1 MKVNI
6 TGFGAIPGLGS
17 IAPAYNVDMDHA
29 GIRRMMN
36 FPAFRVFDVETGTI
50 ITRSNVNDVLASK
63 ASKNVP
69 VVETPQKDDVVQTVE
84 QPVDVPTKVEILETP
99 VEEVKPEEAE
109 VTEVELDTTAVVGDD
124 SAEIVEEASVV
135 ENDEQNIVPE
145 RSQQYN
151 NSNNYN
157 RKNKKRH

>member
-63 ASKNVP
+63 TSKSTP
-69 VVETPQKDDVVQTVE
+69 VVETPRKEGEVQTVE
-84 QPVDVPTKVEILETP
+84 KAVETPAKVEILETS
-99 VEEVKPEEAE
+99 VEEVKPEEVE
-109 VTEVELDTTAVVGDD
+109 VTEVELDTTTVVGDD
-124 SAEIVEEASVV
+124 SVEIAEEASVV
-135 ENDEQNIVPE
+135 ENDEQNVVPE

-151 NSNNYN
+151 NNNYN

>member
-17 IAPAYNVDMDHA
+17 IAPVYNVDMDHA

-36 FPAFRVFDVETGTI
+36 FPTFRVFDVETGTI

-63 ASKNVP
+63 TSKGVSAA
-69 VVETPQKDDVVQTVE
+69 ETLKKEDEVQTVE
-84 QPVDVPTKVEILETP
+84 KTVVAPVKVEILETP
-99 VEEVKPEEAE
+99 VEEVKPEEVE
-109 VTEVELDTTAVVGDD
+109 MTEVELDTTAVVGDD
-124 SAEIVEEASVV
+124 SAEIVEEEPVV
-135 ENDEQNIVPE
+135 ENDEQNVVPE

-151 NSNNYN
+151 NNNNYN

>member
-17 IAPAYNVDMDHA
+17 IAPVYNVDMDHA

-36 FPAFRVFDVETGTI
+36 FPTFRVFDVETGTI

-63 ASKNVP
+63 TSKSVP
-69 VVETPQKDDVVQTVE
+69 VVETPKKNDTVQAVE
-84 QPVDVPTKVEILETP
+84 KAVETPAKIEIIETP
-99 VEEVKPEEAE
+99 VDEVKQSE
-109 VTEVELDTTAVVGDD
+109 VEMTEVELDTTTAIVED
-124 SAEIVEEASVV
+124 SAEIVEEESVV
-135 ENDEQNIVPE
+135 ENNEQVTVPE
-145 RSQQYN
+145 RPQQYHN
-151 NSNNYN
+151 NNNYN

>member
-17 IAPAYNVDMDHA
+17 IAPVYNVDMDHA

-63 ASKNVP
+63 TSKSVS
-69 VVETPQKDDVVQTVE
+69 VMETPKKKDETQTAEKAVDE
-84 QPVDVPTKVEILETP
+84 PVKVEILETP

-109 VTEVELDTTAVVGDD
+109 VTEVELDTTTVVGDD
-124 SAEIVEEASVV
+124 SAEIVEEVSVV
-135 ENDEQNIVPE
+135 ENDEQNVVPE
-145 RSQQYN
+145 RQHPYN
-151 NSNNYN
+151 NNNYN